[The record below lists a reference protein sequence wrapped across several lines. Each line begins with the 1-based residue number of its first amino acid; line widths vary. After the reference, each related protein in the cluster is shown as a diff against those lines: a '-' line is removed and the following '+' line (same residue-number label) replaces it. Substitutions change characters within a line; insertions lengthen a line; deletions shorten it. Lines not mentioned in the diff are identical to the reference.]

1 MMLHHALTFAFGC
14 FGLAILMNLWVILRA
29 NLIQDRILAL
39 DTMVVNAIALVV
51 LYGVRTLSA
60 VNFEVAMLLALTGF
74 VSTVALAKYLLR
86 GDIIE

>member
-1 MMLHHALTFAFGC
+1 MILPAALMFASGC
-14 FGLAILMNLWVILRA
+14 FGVATLMNLWVILRA
-29 NLIQDRILAL
+29 PLIQDRILAL

-51 LYGVRTLSA
+51 LYGVATLSS
-60 VNFEVAMLLALTGF
+60 VNFEVAVLLALTGF

>member
-1 MMLHHALTFAFGC
+1 MILHYALSFAIAC
-14 FGLAILMNLWVILRA
+14 FGLAILMNLWMVLRSP
-29 NLIQDRILAL
+29 LIQDRILAL

-51 LYGVRTLSA
+51 LYGVATLSS
-60 VNFEVAMLLALTGF
+60 VNFEVAVLLALTGF

>member
-1 MMLHHALTFAFGC
+1 MILSYALMFAFGC

-29 NLIQDRILAL
+29 TLIQDRILAL
-39 DTMVVNAIALVV
+39 DTMVVNTIALVV
-51 LYGVRTLSA
+51 LYGVQTLSA
-60 VNFEVAMLLALTGF
+60 VNFEVAMLLAMTGF

>member
-1 MMLHHALTFAFGC
+1 MILSYALMFAFGC

-29 NLIQDRILAL
+29 TLIQDRILAL
-39 DTMVVNAIALVV
+39 DTMVVNTIALVV
-51 LYGVRTLSA
+51 LYGVQTLSA
-60 VNFEVAMLLALTGF
+60 VNFEVAVLLALTGF

>member
-1 MMLHHALTFAFGC
+1 MLTVA
-14 FGLAILMNLWVILRA
+14 LAIAFVLVAAAVVLSAWRLLRGPSA
-29 NLIQDRILAL
+29 PDRILAL

-51 LYGVRTLSA
+51 LYGVHTLSA
-60 VNFEVAMLLALTGF
+60 VNFEVAMLLAMTGF

>member
-1 MMLHHALTFAFGC
+1 MILPYALMFASGC
-14 FGLAILMNLWVILRA
+14 FGIAILMNLWVLLRRP
-29 NLIQDRILAL
+29 LVQDRILAL

-51 LYGVRTLSA
+51 LYGVHTLSA
-60 VNFEVAMLLALTGF
+60 VNFEVAVLMAMTGF

>member
-1 MMLHHALTFAFGC
+1 MILSAALMFASGC
-14 FGLAILMNLWVILRA
+14 FGVAILMNLWVILRA
-29 NLIQDRILAL
+29 PLIQDRILAL

-51 LYGVRTLSA
+51 LYGVATLSS
-60 VNFEVAMLLALTGF
+60 VNFEVAVLLALTGF

>member
-1 MMLHHALTFAFGC
+1 MILQYALMLAFGC
-14 FGLAILMNLWVILRA
+14 FGIAILMNLWVLLRRP
-29 NLIQDRILAL
+29 LVQDRILAL

-51 LYGVRTLSA
+51 LYGVHTLSS
-60 VNFEVAMLLALTGF
+60 VNFEVAVLMAMTGF

>member
-1 MMLHHALTFAFGC
+1 MILPAALMFASGC
-14 FGLAILMNLWVILRA
+14 FGVAILMNLWVILRA
-29 NLIQDRILAL
+29 PLIQDRILAL

-51 LYGVRTLSA
+51 LYGVATLSS
-60 VNFEVAMLLALTGF
+60 VNFEVAVLLALTGF

>member
-1 MMLHHALTFAFGC
+1 MILPYALLFAFGC
-14 FGLAILMNLWVILRA
+14 FGVAILMNLWVVLRTP
-29 NLIQDRILAL
+29 LIQDRILAL
-39 DTMVVNAIALVV
+39 DTMVVNAIALLV
-51 LYGVRTLSA
+51 LYGVHTLSA